1 MAGYS
6 IKFVKE
12 SNLHTADILLNGVEF
27 EIKSPKT
34 SCANSLEH
42 LLKKA
47 LKQSPNIIIDTPRM
61 KNSRDDNIRRFL
73 IAQARSR
80 KQIKRMLMITKK
92 EKIVD
97 IIKFIWYIEPNRS
110 FARRRR
116 YLPQSFFF
124 SQNFSQKMP
133 VFAFGRNLRL
143 LPGVV
148 IKPTITN
155 SDKKSIA
162 FTLDISKRLC

>member
-1 MAGYS
+1 MQHNYKNGIFIARGRKIWPHELRVAEILSVAGYS

-47 LKQSPNIIIDTPRM
+47 LKQSPNIIIDTSRM

-97 IIKFIWYIEPNRS
+97 IIKFI
-110 FARRRR
+110 
-116 YLPQSFFF
+116 
-124 SQNFSQKMP
+124 
-133 VFAFGRNLRL
+133 
-143 LPGVV
+143 
-148 IKPTITN
+148 
-155 SDKKSIA
+155 
-162 FTLDISKRLC
+162 